1 MSRMSESKRNIYNLE
16 EMILKKYESVFI
28 LDIRKVD
35 DEGEA
40 LAKEFDTFIAE
51 NGGKVNAAKHMGRIT
66 FSYEVKKRKA
76 GIYWNFD
83 FELDPDKVDNIKEK
97 YRLDER
103 VLRIMTIIDE
113 RPEVLRTSLV
123 VEQAAAPQA

>member
-51 NGGKVNAAKHMGRIT
+51 NGDTFEYEALSKRI
-66 FSYEVKKRKA
+66 V
-76 GIYWNFD
+76 G
-83 FELDPDKVDNIKEK
+83 
-97 YRLDER
+97 
-103 VLRIMTIIDE
+103 
-113 RPEVLRTSLV
+113 
-123 VEQAAAPQA
+123 